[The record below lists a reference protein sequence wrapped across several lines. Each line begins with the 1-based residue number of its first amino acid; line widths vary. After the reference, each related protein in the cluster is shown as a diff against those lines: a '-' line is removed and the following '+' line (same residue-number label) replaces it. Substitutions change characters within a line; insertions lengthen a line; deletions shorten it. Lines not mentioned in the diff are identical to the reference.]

1 MGEIMKWAYST
12 LPFRRKSLKEAV
24 DAVAKGGFRCVE
36 LLADRPHLFPED
48 FRAGA
53 INELCQCL
61 AQRNLK
67 VVNLNGWHA
76 SALGDGS
83 HPYWLA
89 EDWKERELRIRYT
102 LDCLRLAAA
111 LGITTVST
119 NGGGPIPESMNEREA
134 WRLFVAN
141 MHRVTP
147 IAKKLGVKLCFRP
160 EPDQLIRTSAQALEF
175 IKEVEEPEA
184 LAVDFDP
191 TSVVLQGEDP
201 CQAFQRLRDH
211 IAFVR
216 LTDLAPGD
224 VHRHTQLGE
233 GVFDIPAFVQCLK
246 ECGYEGNVI
255 ISVPSSERSPDEVV
269 AASRE
274 YLTRHG
280 CLEDKPEERRVS

>member
-1 MGEIMKWAYST
+1 MKWAYST
-12 LPFRRKSLKEAV
+12 LPFRRKSLKEAL

-53 INELCQCL
+53 INDLTQCL
-61 AQRNLK
+61 LQRNIK
-67 VVNLNGWHA
+67 IVNLNGWQA
-76 SALGDGS
+76 NALGDGA
-83 HPYWLA
+83 HPNWLA

-111 LGITTVST
+111 LGIPTVST

-147 IAKKLGVKLCFRP
+147 VAKKLGVKLCFRP

-175 IKEVEEPEA
+175 LREVEEPGV

-191 TSVVLQGEDP
+191 TYTVRQGEEP
-201 CQAFQRLRDH
+201 CEAFDRLRAH
-211 IAFVR
+211 IGFVR
-216 LTDLAPGD
+216 LTDLAGGE

-233 GVFDIPAFVQCLK
+233 GVFDIPSFVGCLK
-246 ECGYEGNVI
+246 ERGYEGHVI
-255 ISVPSSERSPDEVV
+255 ISVPSSERSSDEVV
-269 AASRE
+269 AASKE
-274 YLTRHG
+274 YLVRHG
-280 CLEDKPEERRVS
+280 CLEDTT

>member
-1 MGEIMKWAYST
+1 MLWAYST

-48 FRAGA
+48 FRANA
-53 INELCQCL
+53 ISELTQCL
-61 AQRNLK
+61 AQRNMRI
-67 VVNLNGWHA
+67 VNLNGWQA
-76 SALGDGS
+76 SALGDVT
-83 HPYWLA
+83 HPNWLA
-89 EDWKERELRIRYT
+89 EDWRERELRIRYT

-111 LGITTVST
+111 LGIPTVST

-160 EPDQLIRTSAQALEF
+160 EPDQLIRTNVQTLEF
-175 IKEVEEPEA
+175 LKEVEEPGV
-184 LAVDFDP
+184 LTVDFDP
-191 TSVVLQGEDP
+191 TYAVLQGEDP
-201 CQAFQRLRDH
+201 CKAFQSLRPH

-216 LTDLAPGD
+216 LTDLAAGE

-233 GVFDIPAFVQCLK
+233 GVFDIPSFIQCLK
-246 ECGYEGNVI
+246 EHGYGGYVV

-269 AASRE
+269 AASKE
-274 YLTRHG
+274 YLARHG
-280 CLEDKPEERRVS
+280 YLEHTL